1 MLQLMK
7 SFRDLSLLSNILSS
21 APIILSSVE
30 FDRKAISVLIQ
41 TFDKY
46 VKKDRAREEPQGT
59 LL

>member
-1 MLQLMK
+1 MK